1 MFSHEQNKILSKR
14 FVETLSEQETKR
26 VINYLID
33 AANVMQLNKINATI
47 QISSSQHPSTL
58 NRQLLTVTYGALRRR
73 GFLTTKFN

>member
-47 QISSSQHPSTL
+47 QISRSPTLQPSTV
-58 NRQLLTVTYGALRRR
+58 NP
-73 GFLTTKFN
+73 

>member
-33 AANVMQLNKINATI
+33 TANVMQLNKINATI
-47 QISSSQHPSTL
+47 QISRSSTPHPQLSTPDH
-58 NRQLLTVTYGALRRR
+58 NSR
-73 GFLTTKFN
+73 